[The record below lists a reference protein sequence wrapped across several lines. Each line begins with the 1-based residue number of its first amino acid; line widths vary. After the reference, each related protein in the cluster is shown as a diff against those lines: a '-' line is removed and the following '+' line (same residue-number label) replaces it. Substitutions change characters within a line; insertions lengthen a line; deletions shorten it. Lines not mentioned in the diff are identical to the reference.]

1 MSFSTSFSAQKH
13 GAINLDAAR
22 ETVKK
27 SDAGWEQTPG
37 QVIVGAIHQKQ
48 IDAAEKALAFIA
60 EQFPGETLVGN
71 VYGHANADGTG
82 NVGISYGFEKP
93 LPQA

>member
-1 MSFSTSFSAQKH
+1 MSFSTSFSGQKH
-13 GAINLDAAR
+13 GAISLDAAR

-48 IDAAEKALAFIA
+48 IDAIEKGLALIA
-60 EQFPGETLVGN
+60 EQFPGETLIGN
-71 VYGHANADGTG
+71 VYGHANSDGTG
-82 NVGISYGFEKP
+82 SAGFSYGFEKP